1 MHNDLILKSIAGV
14 RRMKQLD
21 IILAN
26 MIRSGKVTMEIPGIE
41 HIEAAMR
48 ERSRQML
55 WEIAGIVFS
64 DEMEDG
70 EKIACLR
77 EMLEP

>member
-1 MHNDLILKSIAGV
+1 
-14 RRMKQLD
+14 MKKLEL
-21 IILAN
+21 ILAN
-26 MIRSGKVTMEIPGIE
+26 MIRSGRVTVEIPGIE
-41 HIEAAMR
+41 HIEAVMQ
-48 ERSRQML
+48 EESRKML

>member
-1 MHNDLILKSIAGV
+1 MLK
-14 RRMKQLD
+14 RRCRK
-21 IILAN
+21 
-26 MIRSGKVTMEIPGIE
+26 K
-41 HIEAAMR
+41 
-48 ERSRQML
+48 SRQML

>member
-1 MHNDLILKSIAGV
+1 MKS
-14 RRMKQLD
+14 LEL
-21 IILAN
+21 ILAN
-26 MIRSGKVTMEIPGIE
+26 MIRSGKVTVEIP
-41 HIEAAMR
+41 
-48 ERSRQML
+48 
-55 WEIAGIVFS
+55 GIVFS